1 MEAKEFIE
9 KWLVGYEDL
18 EHKAELSIE
27 METDLIEYANQS
39 KWISVEYEMP
49 KKLNSHSSLLTE
61 DVLVF
66 DLTTNTKLIAWYSF
80 KSAKWHCEEDIILN
94 VTHWQPLPTDPC
106 PTT

>member
-1 MEAKEFIE
+1 MEAEQFLKENYNQLYHLLKQDETGFDFM
-9 KWLVGYEDL
+9 ED
-18 EHKAELSIE
+18 
-27 METDLIEYANQS
+27 YANQS

-80 KSAKWHCEEDIILN
+80 KSGKWRCEEDIILN

>member
-1 MEAKEFIE
+1 MEAEQFLKENYNQLYHLLKQDETGFDFM
-9 KWLVGYEDL
+9 ED
-18 EHKAELSIE
+18 
-27 METDLIEYANQS
+27 YANQS

-94 VTHWQPLPTDPC
+94 ITHWQPLPTDPC

>member
-1 MEAKEFIE
+1 MEAEQFLKENYNQLYHLLKQDETGFDFM
-9 KWLVGYEDL
+9 ED
-18 EHKAELSIE
+18 
-27 METDLIEYANQS
+27 YANQS

-66 DLTTNTKLIAWYSF
+66 DLTTNTKLIAWYNF
-80 KSAKWHCEEDIILN
+80 KSAKWRCEEDIILN

>member
-1 MEAKEFIE
+1 MEAEQFLKENYNQLYHLLKQDETGFDFM
-9 KWLVGYEDL
+9 ED
-18 EHKAELSIE
+18 
-27 METDLIEYANQS
+27 YANQS

-49 KKLNSHSSLLTE
+49 KKLNSHSFLLTE

>member
-1 MEAKEFIE
+1 MEAEQFLKENYNQLYHLLKQDETGFDFM
-9 KWLVGYEDL
+9 ED
-18 EHKAELSIE
+18 
-27 METDLIEYANQS
+27 YANQS